1 MSSDKREKKQKRKD
15 KKSRQRAREKRGK
28 LPPSVEALLQ
38 YLGGGGPAPA
48 PQGDTKVRERAG
60 VDNID
65 TLSQIIKQQQI
76 QSASYMQNLQQMT
89 FRTDIQQQLTTQDAK
104 LQKQKQDNIKAF
116 EDVQTNIIQE
126 TKATVDAAVRQ
137 YTFKPMDAKIEKVK
151 KSILFEQRKRK
162 EKPNPEKLAKL
173 NQDLLRLESLQQQEE
188 VLGISNY
195 QPPLGA
201 QTSSQVVI
209 PTAQTIKA
217 GGGIGVVQPSATQAQ
232 PPKAYSFQETQSSS
246 TLLNSVDMNSQVANQ
261 VVGHTKNV
269 PQMAQG
275 GGAADIQANIGAFAS
290 NVEGGVSSGTGDIA
304 EEWPPLSPEPQAKR
318 KPGRPP
324 NKSTAQ
330 LQQQADAIQSQLK
343 GLALNS
349 KKK

>member
-1 MSSDKREKKQKRKD
+1 MSSDKKQKKQKRKD
-15 KKSRQRAREKRGK
+15 KKSRQQARESRREKRGK

-137 YTFKPMDAKIEKVK
+137 YTFKPMDEKIEKVK
-151 KSILFEQRKRK
+151 KSILYEQRKKK

-173 NQDLLRLESLQQQEE
+173 DQELKRLEGLQQQEE
-188 VLGISNY
+188 VLGVSNY
-195 QPPLGA
+195 KPPLGA
-201 QTSSQVVI
+201 EASSQAVVA
-209 PTAQTIKA
+209 TAPSMKA
-217 GGGIGVVQPSATQAQ
+217 GGGVGVERPSATQAQ
-232 PPKAYSFQETQSSS
+232 PPKAYSFQETQSST
-246 TLLNSVDMNSQVANQ
+246 TLLNSVDINSQVANQ
-261 VVGHTKNV
+261 FVGDTKNV
-269 PQMAQG
+269 PKMAQG
-275 GGAADIQANIGAFAS
+275 GGVADIQANIGAFQS
-290 NVEGGVSSGTGDIA
+290 NLEGNVSSGTGVNIS
-304 EEWPPLSPEPQAKR
+304 EEEDQEEQFPALSPANQKKKA
-318 KPGRPP
+318 GRPR
-324 NKSTAQ
+324 KA
-330 LQQQADAIQSQLK
+330 
-343 GLALNS
+343 
-349 KKK
+349 KKN